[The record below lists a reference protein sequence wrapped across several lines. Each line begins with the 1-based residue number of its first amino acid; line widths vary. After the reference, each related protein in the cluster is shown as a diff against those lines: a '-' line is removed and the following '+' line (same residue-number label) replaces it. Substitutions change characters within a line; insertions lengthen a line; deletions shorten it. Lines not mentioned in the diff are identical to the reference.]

1 MLIFS
6 FSISTY
12 FQGLP
17 CPYIFSCSNYELCS
31 NCEHSSFNEKG
42 RTMSSLLNDKDYV
55 ASLEK
60 GLSVLSLF
68 NEKNMKITLSETAN
82 LLHMTRATAR
92 RFLKTLEVLGYL
104 ESDTKYYWLTP
115 KVLNLSRSFLTS
127 NSFYNIAQYYIK
139 QLAIKTKETSYIS
152 INNDFFSTVIACA
165 QVQRRMQVNVQ
176 LGDLELLWNSSSG
189 RIFLSNMDDQDFE
202 KYIKNIDF
210 SQVGEFSI
218 QHPDDLRVAIKRV
231 KDQGY
236 CFIDQ
241 EQEKSLV
248 SLSIPLRNL
257 KGDLIATLNII
268 GADSR
273 FKQADI
279 IRKIEYMYQTANDIK
294 NSLII

>member
-1 MLIFS
+1 
-6 FSISTY
+6 
-12 FQGLP
+12 
-17 CPYIFSCSNYELCS
+17 
-31 NCEHSSFNEKG
+31 
-42 RTMSSLLNDKDYV
+42 
-55 ASLEK
+55 
-60 GLSVLSLF
+60 
-68 NEKNMKITLSETAN
+68 
-82 LLHMTRATAR
+82 
-92 RFLKTLEVLGYL
+92 
-104 ESDTKYYWLTP
+104 
-115 KVLNLSRSFLTS
+115 
-127 NSFYNIAQYYIK
+127 
-139 QLAIKTKETSYIS
+139 
-152 INNDFFSTVIACA
+152 
-165 QVQRRMQVNVQ
+165 
-176 LGDLELLWNSSSG
+176 
-189 RIFLSNMDDQDFE
+189 MDDQDFE

>member
-1 MLIFS
+1 
-6 FSISTY
+6 
-12 FQGLP
+12 
-17 CPYIFSCSNYELCS
+17 
-31 NCEHSSFNEKG
+31 
-42 RTMSSLLNDKDYV
+42 MSSLLNDKDYV

-82 LLHMTRATAR
+82 LLNMTRATAR

-189 RIFLSNMDDQDFE
+189 RIFLSNMDDQNFE
-202 KYIKNIDF
+202 KYIKTY
-210 SQVGEFSI
+210 QI
-218 QHPDDLRVAIKRV
+218 Q
-231 KDQGY
+231 Y
-236 CFIDQ
+236 
-241 EQEKSLV
+241 
-248 SLSIPLRNL
+248 
-257 KGDLIATLNII
+257 
-268 GADSR
+268 
-273 FKQADI
+273 
-279 IRKIEYMYQTANDIK
+279 
-294 NSLII
+294 

>member
-1 MLIFS
+1 
-6 FSISTY
+6 
-12 FQGLP
+12 
-17 CPYIFSCSNYELCS
+17 
-31 NCEHSSFNEKG
+31 
-42 RTMSSLLNDKDYV
+42 MSSLLNDKDYV